1 MAYRDD
7 KFYWTKEDLAPFQ
20 LEEEL
25 QVWRDLELVALKRK
39 WYSEDHVNLK
49 TDVNFYS
56 DASNH
61 GCGGVLFD
69 EKDENCIF
77 KETFFA
83 FDEELQHQPIH
94 VKEAFGVYATLSA
107 ARDKVKNKRVTMW
120 VDNQV
125 TDFFKKLLILKT

>member
-1 MAYRDD
+1 MFQRETNEIIKMAYRDD

-61 GCGGVLFD
+61 GCGGGTVHRHVD
-69 EKDENCIF
+69 EGS
-77 KETFFA
+77 
-83 FDEELQHQPIH
+83 P
-94 VKEAFGVYATLSA
+94 
-107 ARDKVKNKRVTMW
+107 W
-120 VDNQV
+120 
-125 TDFFKKLLILKT
+125 